1 VPLADRFLNRELS
14 WLDFDRRVLELAA
27 DPGVPLLERVKLCGI
42 ASSNLDEFFAVR
54 MAGTREQVESRVE
67 RPSPDG
73 RTARQTL
80 AEARRRVL
88 ALQADQDALWL
99 DVLRPALAAEG
110 IRIVSVAEC
119 TPRERRALTKR
130 FDREIAPLLTPIAV
144 GSAAPFPYVSSFALN
159 IAAIVIDAA
168 TGERRF
174 VRVNVP
180 DGVPRF
186 VGVGSRGTRVLVED
200 LVVHFLDD
208 VLGGTVEALTVFRV
222 TRDADFAL
230 SDDADDLL
238 EAVELQLA
246 QRRFG
251 AVVRLEVGHDAPPDV
266 LDVLTRELQ
275 VAPDQV
281 YRRRS
286 PLGLDA
292 LLGLASVDRPELR
305 DSSWRPVTRRPFITR
320 SPNSLL
326 TRIRR
331 RDLLVHHPYDAFK
344 TSVEAFVASARDPK
358 VAMLKGTVYRT
369 GDPSRTLSSLVKA
382 AEEGKQAV
390 CLVELTARFDERRN
404 IEWSRALERAGVD
417 VVFGVP
423 HLKVHAKLTLLGR
436 RERGAIR
443 RYVHI
448 GTGNYHAIHATSYED
463 LGLLT
468 ANEEI
473 AADVADVFNAVT
485 GLATPG
491 AFRKLLVGPWF
502 LRDGI
507 LHEIEGVA
515 RAARMGETARI
526 RIKVNA
532 LGDPEIIDAL
542 YAASSAGATVEI
554 MTRGICTLRP
564 GVPGLSERI
573 TVRSVLGRFLEH
585 SRIFSFQAGE
595 QASTWIGS
603 ADLMPRNLDR
613 RVEVLAPIEDSRLRA
628 DLGFVLKALLADTR
642 FSWELDSDGVWHRT
656 EPAKGAK
663 PVSAQETLMARA
675 AKRAKTR

>member
-1 VPLADRFLNRELS
+1 
-14 WLDFDRRVLELAA
+14 VLELAA

-42 ASSNLDEFFAVR
+42 FSSNLDEFFAVR

-67 RPSPDG
+67 RRSPDG

-80 AEARRRVL
+80 EEARKRVL
-88 ALQADQDALWL
+88 ALHADQDALWL
-99 DVLRPALAAEG
+99 DVLQPALAAER
-110 IRIVSVAEC
+110 IRIVPVDDC
-119 TPRERRALTKR
+119 TPRELRALTKR
-130 FDREIAPLLTPIAV
+130 FEREIAPLLTPIAV
-144 GSAAPFPYVSSFALN
+144 GSAAPFPYVPSLALN
-159 IAAIVIDAA
+159 IGAIVVDAVS
-168 TGERRF
+168 GERHF

-180 DGVPRF
+180 DGLPRF
-186 VGVGSRGTRVLVED
+186 VGVGSRGTRVLLED
-200 LVVHFLDD
+200 AIVHFLDG
-208 VLGGTVEALTVFRV
+208 VLGGEIQALTLFRV

-238 EAVELQLA
+238 EALELQLA

-251 AVVRLEVGHDAPPDV
+251 AVVRLEVGAEAPAEV

-275 VAPDQV
+275 ITPDHV
-281 YRRRS
+281 YPRRS

-292 LLGLASVDRPELR
+292 LVGLASVDRPELK
-305 DSSWRPVTRRPFITR
+305 DSSWRPVTRRPFLNR
-320 SPNSLL
+320 SPTNLL

-344 TSVEAFVASARDPK
+344 TSVEAFAAAARDPK

-369 GDPSRTLSSLVKA
+369 GDPSRTLSSLIKA

-390 CLVELTARFDERRN
+390 CLVELKARFDERRN
-404 IEWSRALERAGVD
+404 IEWSRSLERAGVD

-436 RERGAIR
+436 RERGAVR

-448 GTGNYHAIHATSYED
+448 GTGNYHATHATSYED

-507 LHEIEGVA
+507 LHEIDGVA

-532 LGDPEIIDAL
+532 LGDSEIVDAL

-554 MTRGICTLRP
+554 ITRGICTLRP
-564 GVPGLSERI
+564 GIPGLSERI

-595 QASTWIGS
+595 HASTWIGS

-613 RVEVLAPIEDSRLRA
+613 RVEVLAPVEDSRLRA

-642 FSWELDSDGVWHRT
+642 FSWELDGDGVWHRT
-656 EPAKGAK
+656 EPAPGAK
-663 PVSAQETLMARA
+663 PVSAQETLMVRA